1 MERCFTCGWSGT
13 LVAQRDTSKSE
24 EVAAVGRAY
33 ANLTNMKGDIGGL
46 REQALRSLR
55 EIGILGDKE
64 TPEERGDILLLPEAP
79 PLDVQGTI
87 NYRAALTIGH
97 PQLGIVFVHDAS
109 LFETSL
115 ERPSESLLDN
125 APREVIGFIK
135 LKTENLLR
143 NHRDLVEDPLTGELS
158 LPVSYILFGF
168 PASGLKEPFYQGDL
182 GLTEAF
188 KKARDF
194 ASSKVGW
201 NALSQEERHQK
212 LNIASSVLTGTVTVR
227 KRIEAPRE
235 LPPKGSIA
243 DTIRQLQR
251 HISVSDH
258 RLLTTFLRDWTG
270 IQRIR
275 GLAGSGKTAMLALKA
290 FHMHYRHPDWNIV
303 ITYYSRSLYAQFEK
317 ILNDFATYFQREVNP
332 DKIRI
337 MHAWGGKGRPGLYYS
352 LAQRI
357 GVEPETFSTAR
368 RLSKGGDT
376 QQAFAGAVRRL
387 VESLEGKLNEGE
399 YKPEY
404 DAILIDEAQ
413 DMPEEFFRMVWLATK
428 EPKRIVY
435 AYDEMQDLVGKGL
448 PGPKDLFGEQ
458 IDFQEE
464 GENDIW
470 LEKVYRT
477 NRFVLLTAHALGF
490 GIYRE
495 GGQIQAFDPPS
506 TWAKIGYAVK
516 EGRLDFGERVV
527 LERKKEA
534 HDPFSENLFPKEK
547 IGEFIQFHIFQSKEG
562 EIQEILKQ
570 IKKDLAEG
578 IPTNNI
584 LIIAHKPLHSMQY
597 YIDLDRAN
605 QDEGIKFHL
614 VGNTTPPEE
623 VFKEDS
629 IAIMHIYR
637 AKGLEAPI
645 VYVVGC
651 EEAEPPEELTVSG
664 LTTDLVR
671 RRNFVFTAMTRAH
684 GWVRIFGSGEKA
696 KALHEEFRR
705 LKEKDFTLDF
715 VYPSKSDV
723 EKMRAIRVE
732 AVTDEEHFTDIL
744 KDIMENPKLRER
756 YERLVRTLGRKEAL
770 EILKEG
776 LEILRALRG
785 RS

>member
-1 MERCFTCGWSGT
+1 MRKQSPPRHTYAK
-13 LVAQRDTSKSE
+13 LPNMNI
-24 EVAAVGRAY
+24 EV
-33 ANLTNMKGDIGGL
+33 NIGYL
-46 REQALRSLR
+46 REQALHSLR
-55 EIGILGDKE
+55 EIGLLGDRE
-64 TPEERGDILLLPEAP
+64 IPEESQSILLLPEAP
-79 PLDVQGTI
+79 PLDIQGTI

-109 LFETSL
+109 LFEASL

-125 APREVIGFIK
+125 APREVIGLIK

-194 ASSKVGW
+194 ASSKLGW

-317 ILNDFATYFQREVNP
+317 ILNDFAIYFQREVNP

-337 MHAWGGKGRPGLYYS
+337 MHAWGGRGRPGLYYS

-357 GVEPETFSTAR
+357 GVEPETFSTAWY
-368 RLSKGGDT
+368 LSKSGDT

-387 VESLEGKLNEGE
+387 VESLERKLNEGE

-428 EPKRIVY
+428 EPKRIAY

-448 PGPKDLFGEQ
+448 PGPKDLFGGQ

-477 NRFVLLTAHALGF
+477 NRFILLTAHALGF

-506 TWAKIGYAVK
+506 TWAKIGYVVK
-516 EGRLDFGERVV
+516 EGKLDFGERVV

-534 HDPFSENLFPKEK
+534 HDPFSERLFPKEK
-547 IGEFIQFHIFQSKEG
+547 VDEFIQFRVFQSRED
-562 EIQEILKQ
+562 ELRAVFKQ

-578 IPTNNI
+578 VTQNNI
-584 LIIAHKPLHSMQY
+584 LVVAYEPTHSRQY
-597 YIDLDRAN
+597 YNDLKIYADP
-605 QDEGIKFHL
+605 DEDVKFHL

-623 VFKEDS
+623 VFREDS
-629 IAIMHIYR
+629 IAVMHIYR

-651 EEAEPPEELTVSG
+651 EEAEPPEHLTISR
-664 LTTDLVR
+664 LTTDHVR
-671 RRNFVFTAMTRAH
+671 RRNFIFTAITRAH
-684 GWVRIFGSGEKA
+684 GWVRIFGSGERA
-696 KALHEEFRR
+696 EALRKEFNR
-705 LKEKDFTLDF
+705 LKEKDFTFDF
-715 VYPSKSDV
+715 VYPSKGDV
-723 EKMRAIRVE
+723 EKMHAIRVKAMTE
-732 AVTDEEHFTDIL
+732 GKYPDNIL
-744 KDIMENPKLRER
+744 NIISENPNLRKLYQTLER
-756 YERLVRTLGRKEAL
+756 KLGKDEAL
-770 EILKEG
+770 KVIKVL
-776 LEILRALRG
+776 LEEKVIKVLLEEEK
-785 RS
+785 